1 MPQPSSSQFS
11 VLDSRQL
18 ERIEAV
24 HRGFLF
30 QHLYA
35 AACLFLAGGAGVTD
49 IIVEHDE
56 DVEIVLPGRRLYI
69 QVKSRQE
76 PLVYSDIEGAMR
88 RFDALR
94 KEHDSGGRPGSESF
108 FVVTN
113 AEPSPSLAKR
123 LAEAS
128 WPSDVTVHWPN
139 GPEPAEPSLPKPCR
153 NVGEAFAACCELAR
167 SLPFAMLAP
176 ETLVWKLAGRV
187 MAASAG
193 IAPHS
198 DHTFKTAVLPEA
210 FEQLVVQLQDFPAPP
225 VRYRPQDHEPELI
238 SDQRVR
244 LIVGFS
250 GAGKTSWVSQSA
262 LHTADALAYFN
273 VSEVPSTALVS
284 AVARE
289 LAARLFGN
297 SGGQLGEI
305 LLPGA
310 TGPQILYSIGKRLAA
325 DHLRATVVIDNA
337 HRISDAD
344 IRALIEPSPHL
355 HFVLL
360 AQPGPAVAML
370 EAALGIAAE
379 PLRGWTNET
388 IASEGATLGCHGDY
402 AAYDKILGLTG
413 GLPLYAQNALQIA
426 AANYDGSVARFC
438 GELEQQTHTVSTAQE
453 LILSRIFEANSDK
466 EKRAVGT
473 LSLIDVPISQAEAV
487 AILGPSC
494 GLDDRGVAALFRK
507 LRITG
512 TLQVFGIDRFKIHDA
527 MRLLGRA
534 HLEGLGPETLLLA
547 QRAIKDMLLTQLP
560 HLRSPERVSLLLR
573 TFVALNEVKPLVQMA
588 TDELFHELGYMT
600 EITTFLERFASSEEV
615 RGEDRF
621 WALDGLVFAQF
632 KKGDR
637 QLLDD
642 RLTLMERLVEEHNLG
657 ASEKLA
663 VSMKRMNFLAQQGD
677 VAGAQAA
684 MDAVMEAIPDR
695 PEYLR
700 IARYNFARALFS
712 LGAYEPCLEITRE
725 LIPEYYTLLGL
736 TPAQVVG
743 NNPDKILPLL
753 KKRDDLTDDLK
764 HLADTLDLQAMA
776 INRLGRPSGL
786 ERIHAMKF
794 YSMAHALDSY
804 VRVGQDLVDEFVGR
818 ADYIGALDVFERN
831 LLPMILGLKMAS
843 HIIPVR
849 SQYAVVLAYSGRF
862 EAADAEMARLA
873 PCESG
878 LSEEGRTELQRQR
891 RLIARMKLDAPP
903 PQWQIP
909 RPSGKYPVNAKCFW
923 GQARNIRSATA
934 GRPEQSSSALLKR
947 LPCRADD

>member
-1 MPQPSSSQFS
+1 MTTAQMPQNSATSS
-11 VLDSRQL
+11 VLDSQQL

-24 HRGFLF
+24 HGGFLF

-35 AACLFLAGGAGVTD
+35 AACLFLAGKAGVTD
-49 IIVEHDE
+49 VIVEHDE
-56 DVEIVLPGRRLYI
+56 DVEVVLPGRRLYI
-69 QVKSRQE
+69 QVKARRE
-76 PLVYSDIEGAMR
+76 ILVYSDIEGAVL

-94 KEHDSGGRPGSESF
+94 KEHESGARKGAASF
-108 FVVTN
+108 FIATN
-113 AEPSPSLAKR
+113 AHPGPMLSKR
-123 LAEAS
+123 LADET
-128 WPSDVTVHWPN
+128 WPSDVTVHWPD
-139 GPEPAEPSLPKPCR
+139 GPAVTEEALPTPWR
-153 NVGEAFAACCELAR
+153 NVAEAFAACCELAR

-187 MAASAG
+187 MSAAAG
-193 IAPHS
+193 VEPHK
-198 DHTFKTAVLPEA
+198 DHTFRAAALPDA
-210 FEQLVVQLQDFPAPP
+210 FEQLVIQLQDFPAPP
-225 VRYRPQDHEPELI
+225 VRYRPQDHEPELV
-238 SDQRVR
+238 SDRRVR

-262 LHTADALAYFN
+262 LHMSDALAYFN

-289 LAARLFGN
+289 LAARLFGG

-310 TGPQILYSIGKRLAA
+310 TGPQILFSIGQRLAA
-325 DHLRATVVIDNA
+325 NHYRATVVIDNA
-337 HRISDAD
+337 HRVSDAD

-360 AQPGPAVAML
+360 AQPGPAIAML
-370 EAALGIAAE
+370 EATLGISAE

-388 IASEGATLGCHGDY
+388 IASEGATLGCRGDY
-402 AAYDKILGLTG
+402 TAYNKILSLTG

-426 AANYDGSVARFC
+426 VANYGGGVAQFC
-438 GELEQQTHTVSTAQE
+438 RELEQQTHTASTAQE
-453 LILSRIFEANSDK
+453 LILSRIFEAYGEND
-466 EKRAVGT
+466 KRAVGT
-473 LSLIDVPISQAEAV
+473 LSVMDVPISQAEAV
-487 AILGPSC
+487 TILGSSC
-494 GLDDRGVAALFRK
+494 NLDDRGVAALFRK
-507 LRITG
+507 LRVTG

-534 HLEGLGPETLLLA
+534 HLESLGSDALLVV

-560 HLRSPERVSLLLR
+560 KHRSPERVSLLLR
-573 TFVALNEVKPLVQMA
+573 MFVANNELKPLVQMA
-588 TDELFHELGYMT
+588 TDEIFHELGYMT
-600 EITTFLERFASSEEV
+600 EVTAFLERFAASEEV
-615 RGEDRF
+615 SAEDRF

-632 KKGDR
+632 KKGDCE
-637 QLLDD
+637 LLND
-642 RLTLMERLVEEHNLG
+642 RLTLMERLVADHDLG
-657 ASEKLA
+657 ASERLA

-684 MDAVMEAIPDR
+684 MGAVMAALPDR

-700 IARYNFARALFS
+700 IARYNYARALFS
-712 LGAYEPCLEITRE
+712 LGAYRPCLEITGQ
-725 LIPEYYTLLGL
+725 LISEYYTLLGL
-736 TPAQVVG
+736 TPAQVIG
-743 NNPDKILPLL
+743 NNPDKIFPLL
-753 KKRDDLTDDLK
+753 KQSEDLTDDLK

-776 INRLGRPSGL
+776 TNRLGNPSPL

-804 VRVGQDLVDEFVGR
+804 VRVGQDLVDEFVER

-831 LLPMILGLKMAS
+831 LLPSILRMKMAS

-862 EAADAEMARLA
+862 EAAEAEMARLA
-873 PCESG
+873 PYESG
-878 LSEEGRTELQRQR
+878 LTEEGRTEMQRQR
-891 RLIARMKLDAPP
+891 RHIARMRLEAPP

-909 RPSGKYPVNAKCFW
+909 HPRKKYPVNVPCFCGSGKKYKKCH
-923 GQARNIRSATA
+923 
-934 GRPEQSSSALLKR
+934 GRR
-947 LPCRADD
+947 T